1 MNAITQIFNPKLLK
15 ARLDAF
21 ADAEIPDLPK
31 KRARIAKWQYS
42 IENSDLSKTKET
54 AVQGMFFEQ
63 IFDGVLGYASM
74 IGNKTCNI
82 QSFLTSKSDSS
93 VPDGSLGFFSSG
105 LSDVHAVIELKDAKT
120 DLDKKQSGRTLPLTP
135 VEQGFSYAPKAGGH
149 CRWVII
155 SNFREIRLYRS
166 SSVLAYE
173 KFDLMELGDPK
184 EFKRFYYLLCC
195 RNLISAAGA
204 SVIDELYAQNETQE
218 RDITKEFYQQY
229 RQARKDILAE
239 LKRQNP
245 DRSENDLVTH
255 TQKLLDR
262 FLFVFF
268 AEDKGL
274 LPHGVFRRA
283 LEAGRKSFELSD
295 QKIWPQMRGLFASI
309 DKGNPPLDIHCFNGG
324 LFAPDAPLDSLR
336 IPDSL
341 FPILE
346 RLVDYDFE
354 TDLNVNV
361 LGHIFEQSI
370 ADIEELRAG
379 AAAKPA
385 GKTSGKRKRDGI
397 FYTPE
402 NITRFIVEE
411 AIGGRLAEIRR
422 ELGEETLPE
431 LPAPAAAKTPAD
443 KRKRTQAVAEH
454 KSFWQNYKDR
464 LTALTVLDPACGS
477 GAFLNQAFDYL
488 HAENGRVNRL
498 LSDLG
503 GGAMDVFESLDRV
516 ILRQNLFGV
525 DLNAESVEIT
535 KLSLW
540 LKTASKQAALT
551 ELNDNI
557 RCGNSLVDD
566 PAVAGDK
573 AFDWQDAF
581 PAVMA
586 AGGFDVVVGNPPY
599 VRQETLG
606 EAFKVWSKAKFET
619 ASGTADLYVY
629 FYEQAH
635 RLLKPGGR
643 FGFISSNKFMRA
655 GYGKGLRDF
664 LVKNATI
671 TTIVDFGDLPVFE
684 DATAY
689 PVIVLMKKTLP
700 PGGRQNFIY
709 AAIKRLDFPSL
720 TAEVATIG
728 QELNEAAVSG
738 ENWTLASR
746 AEGDIIE
753 KMKQAGVPLGQYGGA
768 KIYRGVLT
776 GLNEAF
782 VIDQATRDRLVK
794 EDPHSAELLKPFAV
808 GDEVRRYHI
817 RYEDK
822 WLIFTRRGTDL
833 TQYPAIEKHLLQ
845 FRQRLEP
852 KPSNYTGNDWPG
864 RKPGSYKWYEIQD
877 SIDYFKEFEKP
888 KIVYPEISM
897 YLLT

>member
-1 MNAITQIFNPKLLK
+1 M
-15 ARLDAF
+15 
-21 ADAEIPDLPK
+21 
-31 KRARIAKWQYS
+31 
-42 IENSDLSKTKET
+42 
-54 AVQGMFFEQ
+54 
-63 IFDGVLGYASM
+63 
-74 IGNKTCNI
+74 
-82 QSFLTSKSDSS
+82 
-93 VPDGSLGFFSSG
+93 
-105 LSDVHAVIELKDAKT
+105 
-120 DLDKKQSGRTLPLTP
+120 
-135 VEQGFSYAPKAGGH
+135 
-149 CRWVII
+149 
-155 SNFREIRLYRS
+155 
-166 SSVLAYE
+166 
-173 KFDLMELGDPK
+173 
-184 EFKRFYYLLCC
+184 
-195 RNLISAAGA
+195 
-204 SVIDELYAQNETQE
+204 
-218 RDITKEFYQQY
+218 
-229 RQARKDILAE
+229 
-239 LKRQNP
+239 
-245 DRSENDLVTH
+245 
-255 TQKLLDR
+255 
-262 FLFVFF
+262 
-268 AEDKGL
+268 
-274 LPHGVFRRA
+274 
-283 LEAGRKSFELSD
+283 
-295 QKIWPQMRGLFASI
+295 
-309 DKGNPPLDIHCFNGG
+309 
-324 LFAPDAPLDSLR
+324 
-336 IPDSL
+336 
-341 FPILE
+341 
-346 RLVDYDFE
+346 
-354 TDLNVNV
+354 
-361 LGHIFEQSI
+361 
-370 ADIEELRAG
+370 
-379 AAAKPA
+379 
-385 GKTSGKRKRDGI
+385 
-397 FYTPE
+397 
-402 NITRFIVEE
+402 
-411 AIGGRLAEIRR
+411 
-422 ELGEETLPE
+422 
-431 LPAPAAAKTPAD
+431 
-443 KRKRTQAVAEH
+443 
-454 KSFWQNYKDR
+454 
-464 LTALTVLDPACGS
+464 
-477 GAFLNQAFDYL
+477 
-488 HAENGRVNRL
+488 NRL